1 MLKCKTTKLAKM
13 IDWVKYRREKRIP
26 SGDAKA
32 EYDKVIR
39 TPLFDQYVPDNL
51 GTFQRHLY
59 RYLLHFTKEKARS
72 DVLANKEAG
81 VFEAYR
87 LMLRNVFNVS
97 EEQALDVE
105 AQVLNPRRAK
115 TEKDVVA
122 AL

>member
-1 MLKCKTTKLAKM
+1 M
-13 IDWVKYRREKRIP
+13 KYQREKHIQ
-26 SGDAKA
+26 SFDDKA

-39 TPLFDQYVPDNL
+39 TLLFRQYVADNL

-59 RYLLHFTKEKARS
+59 HYLLDFTKEKGRN
-72 DVLANKEAG
+72 DVLANKGTG

-87 LMLRNVFNVS
+87 LIPHTGLNMSDER
-97 EEQALDVE
+97 ALVIQ

-115 TEKDVVA
+115 PEKDVIA